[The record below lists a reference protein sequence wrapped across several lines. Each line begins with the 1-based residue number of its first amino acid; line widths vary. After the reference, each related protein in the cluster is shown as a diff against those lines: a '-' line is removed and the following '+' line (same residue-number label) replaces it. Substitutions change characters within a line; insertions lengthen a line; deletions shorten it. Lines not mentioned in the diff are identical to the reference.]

1 MAEAYAKEMCIEL
14 GGHPV
19 IIKVALAIFEIYAL
33 MPNDAAESDPEC
45 RVVGRSEAELS
56 LAWVRTNQ
64 TWRYGTDRYESVPYT
79 LPMPVARAWV
89 ERRRQTVG

>member
-19 IIKVALAIFEIYAL
+19 IIKVALAIFEISAL

-45 RVVGRSEAELS
+45 RVLGRSEAELS
-56 LAWVRTNQ
+56 RAWARRNQ
-64 TWRYGTDRYESVPYT
+64 TWRESLDLYESAQYT
-79 LPMPVARAWV
+79 LPMTVERAWV
-89 ERRRQTVG
+89 ERRR